1 MVQTREGLGRFTASS
16 RSPASNTAEKQ
27 LAKCNLEE
35 DESITFKNEKEHC
48 RIKSPKRS
56 GEGLRE
62 DHELSGL
69 YGTGNKL
76 ESNKFLE
83 HEKKSWIA
91 VRQTPFLGLKCPTRV
106 FEE

>member
-1 MVQTREGLGRFTASS
+1 M
-16 RSPASNTAEKQ
+16 AEKQ

-56 GEGLRE
+56 GE

-69 YGTGNKL
+69 YGIGSL
-76 ESNKFLE
+76 QS
-83 HEKKSWIA
+83 
-91 VRQTPFLGLKCPTRV
+91 LGLQGDPASPSATGPPQS
-106 FEE
+106 

>member
-1 MVQTREGLGRFTASS
+1 MVQTRESLGRLRASS
-16 RSPASNTAEKQ
+16 RSPASNMAEKQ

-56 GEGLRE
+56 GE

-69 YGTGNKL
+69 YGIGNKL
-76 ESNKFLE
+76 ESNKSF
-83 HEKKSWIA
+83 
-91 VRQTPFLGLKCPTRV
+91 
-106 FEE
+106 